1 MLKDGFLRFCD
12 DPEVACCRAEHEL
25 GQLRRENHGLLDT
38 IEKFQAITRDI
49 PFDDLEKYCDAIRD
63 GRCVVLPCKVGEILA
78 HVNNQ
83 NIQLGVLIYF
93 DTPEVNA
100 VRADLESMEESK

>member
-1 MLKDGFLRFCD
+1 MRVTVESVNSAIDSITRD
-12 DPEVACCRAEHEL
+12 VHDM
-25 GQLRRENHGLLDT
+25 QNT
-38 IEKFQAITRDI
+38 IERFQSITRDI
-49 PFDDLEKYCDAIRD
+49 SIDRLEAMCDAERE
-63 GRCVVLPCKVGEILA
+63 GRLVVLPCKVGEILA

-83 NIQLGVLIYF
+83 NIQLGVLVYF